1 MTMNHHRAGQL
12 LSAYL
17 DGELPSPEAAAVQ
30 EHMLDCPACREA
42 YAGLRTTK
50 GLLGGLHLAEPP
62 AEFWSAVR
70 ESGRRREAPPSRR
83 RPSLPP
89 RRAWAVA
96 AAVIILI
103 LAALPVIKGTVDR
116 LHATE
121 IGVDLYIREHARQ
134 MSLEPLADRAYLNL
148 VAGDA
153 DLVVVGET
161 PRAGDGSK

>member
-1 MTMNHHRAGQL
+1 MNHHRAGQL

-30 EHMLDCPACREA
+30 EHMLDCPACRVA
-42 YAGLRTTK
+42 YADLRATK
-50 GLLGGLHLAEPP
+50 GLLGGLPLAEPP
-62 AEFWSAVR
+62 AKFWSAVR
-70 ESGRRREAPPSRR
+70 ESGRRRETPPARWR
-83 RPSLPP
+83 LSLPP
-89 RRAWAVA
+89 RWIWAVA
-96 AAVIILI
+96 TAVIVLI
-103 LAALPVIKGTVDR
+103 LATVPVIKGTVDR

-121 IGVDLYIREHARQ
+121 IGVDLYVREHARQ

-161 PRAGDGSK
+161 SRTGGGSK